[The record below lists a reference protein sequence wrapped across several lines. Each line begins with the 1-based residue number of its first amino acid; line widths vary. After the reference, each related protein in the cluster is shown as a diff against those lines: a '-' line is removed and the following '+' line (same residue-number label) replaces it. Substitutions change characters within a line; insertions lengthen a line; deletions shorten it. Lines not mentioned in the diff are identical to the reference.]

1 MKGYQI
7 EGVLSMELKQRQQLL
22 KESILKENPNAKF
35 VPQYGVSNSAKPIS
49 GGIQTCGPNLANADF
64 NATEYIFSCVLNL
77 PSEIEIYFSLHIE
90 SDLGTLFKTLKEM
103 QDRAGEP
110 NPIDGYE
117 FNPTK
122 NNNNVKFGLKK
133 GGRVYLRNKGH
144 WNDLSN
150 DLGKIGRLTGRG
162 VKVDRINIA
171 VYPGSISKDENLLV
185 NEFLVFFEALMGKEK
200 CQIIYPWPINPK
212 EIKPKKESRPQQ
224 QNRITDE
231 GDTDTSLSREE
242 RTSDGR
248 NAGLEL
254 EVDDD
259 PDFIQSPFDP
269 SKIDVITQAKSV
281 DLLLTRFQ
289 EGEIEL
295 APDFQRRSNL
305 WSNAWKSS
313 LIESI
318 LLRIPIPSLYVSED
332 SDGDYVVV
340 DGLQR
345 FCAILHFVDVVTLNK
360 NVKEEP
366 LEPLKLSGLQSL
378 HEYDGYTYEE
388 LPRILKRRIKETE
401 LTLHII
407 RASTPNEVKFSI
419 FSRINKGGLSLSP
432 QEIRS
437 ALYREGAWQKSV
449 EKLVKLPEFLTATN
463 NKIKNERMQ
472 DSELILRFMAL
483 YSLKID
489 RIGAENLND
498 FLNEYVGFRSEKW
511 TQTEWTEVENAFKK
525 SMVYAPKIFGN
536 IAFRK
541 YSEDEKALK
550 PINRGMFESQTV
562 AIAMFAEAELNQLVS
577 KYQYVNEGL
586 KKLQDDN
593 DFSAAL
599 LYATGRGS
607 SSNIRLKKLTIMLQG
622 VLNA

>member
-1 MKGYQI
+1 
-7 EGVLSMELKQRQQLL
+7 MELKQRQQLL
-22 KESILKENPNAKF
+22 KESILRENPDAKF

-49 GGIQTCGPNLANADF
+49 GGIQTCGPNLASADF
-64 NATEYIFSCVLNL
+64 GASEYTFSCVLNL
-77 PSEIEIYFSLHIE
+77 PSEIEIYFALHIK

-103 QDRAGEP
+103 QDRAGEST
-110 NPIDGYE
+110 PIPGYE

-122 NNNNVKFGLKK
+122 NNNNVKFGLAR

-144 WNDLSN
+144 WNDLSG
-150 DLGKIGRLTGRG
+150 DLSEIGGITGKG
-162 VKVDRINIA
+162 VKVDRIDIA
-171 VYPGSISKDENLLV
+171 VYPNSISIKENLLV
-185 NEFLVFFEALMGKEK
+185 TEFLTYFETLIGKEN
-200 CQIIYPWPINPK
+200 CQVISPWPINETETK
-212 EIKPKKESRPQQ
+212 LEKVLHPQQ
-224 QNRITDE
+224 KVKNTHE
-231 GDTDTSLSREE
+231 EETSLSREE

-254 EVDDD
+254 EVDND
-259 PDFIQSPFDP
+259 PNPIQSPFDP
-269 SKIDVITQAKSV
+269 SKIDVITQAKSI
-281 DLLLTRFQ
+281 DLLLTRF
-289 EGEIEL
+289 EEEEIEL

-305 WSNAWKSS
+305 WSDAWKSS

-345 FCAILHFVDVVTLNK
+345 FCAILHFVDVATLNK

-378 HEYDGYTYEE
+378 DEYEGYTYEM
-388 LPRILKRRIKETE
+388 LPRLLKRRIKETE

-407 RASTPNEVKFSI
+407 RASTPEEVKFSI

-437 ALYREGAWQKSV
+437 AVYHEGIWRASV
-449 EKLVKLPEFLTATN
+449 GKLVKLPEFLSATN

-472 DSELILRFMAL
+472 DSELVLRFMAL
-483 YSLKID
+483 YSLKGNREGKQNLD
-489 RIGAENLND
+489 DFLND
-498 FLNEYVGFRSEKW
+498 FVGLRSKKW
-511 TQTEWTEVENAFKK
+511 TQEEWIDVEKAFKK
-525 SMVYAPKIFGN
+525 AMVFAPKIFGS

-541 YSEDEKALK
+541 YSLDGEPLK

-562 AIAMFAEAELNQLVS
+562 SLALLSESELENLVS
-577 KYQYVNEGL
+577 KSNKVNQGL
-586 KKLQDDN
+586 EKLQNDN
-593 DFSAAL
+593 DFSGAL

-607 SSNIRLKKLTIMLQG
+607 SSNIRLKKLHTMLNE